1 MAARSV
7 GGKNVRGFAARTAST
22 AHAPG
27 AQARLARRSPGV
39 ATVFA
44 ALGDPTRLAL
54 VTRLCDG
61 SRCSIAQLSDGQ
73 PLTRQ
78 AISKHLR
85 VLEDARVVRSERA
98 GRENLFVLNPQPIA
112 DLKVYIELVSSQWDA
127 ALARLQSFVEK

>member
-1 MAARSV
+1 MAASV
-7 GGKNVRGFAARTAST
+7 QT
-22 AHAPG
+22 
-27 AQARLARRSPGV
+27 RLARRAPRA

-61 SRCSIAQLSDGQ
+61 SHYSIAQLSHGQ

-85 VLEDARVVRSERA
+85 VLADAHVVRSERV
-98 GRENLFVLNPQPIA
+98 GRENLFVLDPQPI
-112 DLKVYIELVSSQWDA
+112 DNLKVYIELVSGQWDA